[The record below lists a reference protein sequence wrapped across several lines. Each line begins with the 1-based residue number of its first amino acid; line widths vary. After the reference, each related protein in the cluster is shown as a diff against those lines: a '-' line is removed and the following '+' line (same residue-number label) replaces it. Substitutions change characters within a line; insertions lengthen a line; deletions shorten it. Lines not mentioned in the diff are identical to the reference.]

1 MGERESRSTGSSELQ
16 PRVRAVAVFFK
27 SVAFCLQSSDTSRVP
42 NSRIAIYAGSFDPI
56 TRGHEDLMRR
66 SLEFVDRLV
75 VAVAINSAKTPL
87 FSVDERVALIRET
100 VQGESRIDVHS
111 FGGLLV
117 DFARDVGASLLIRG
131 LRAVSDF
138 EYEYQMALMNRHL
151 SPRLET
157 VFMVPSLDTT
167 YISASLVRE
176 VARYGGEVSDLVHPT
191 VAQALRARLGE
202 STGGR

>member
-1 MGERESRSTGSSELQ
+1 MTAR
-16 PRVRAVAVFFK
+16 RVALSDAAVD
-27 SVAFCLQSSDTSRVP
+27 SSRVP

-56 TRGHEDLMRR
+56 TRGHEDLIHR
-66 SLEFVDRLV
+66 SLEFVDTLV
-75 VAVAINSAKTPL
+75 VAVATNSSKSPL
-87 FSVDERVALIRET
+87 FSIEERVALIRESLGNDEHIQ
-100 VQGESRIDVHS
+100 VRS
-111 FGGLLV
+111 FGGLTV
-117 DFARDVGASLLIRG
+117 DFAREVGASLLIRG

-176 VARYGGEVSDLVHPT
+176 VARYGGDVTDLVHP
-191 VAQALRARLGE
+191 VIASALRARHAP
-202 STGGR
+202 S